1 MKEPVRAEVRLI
13 NDGVRLMTTFPE
25 KSPIEVDSNPPYG
38 AGDTL
43 SAMQL
48 FLTSLCSC
56 SGGTVLALLHKMRKT
71 ISAFSI
77 HAQGTRREEPPT
89 SYETISLSF
98 HLVSPNTTEEEFLKV
113 IRLTEEKYCPVW
125 AMIKGSVSV
134 DISAEVTA
142 P

>member
-1 MKEPVRAEVRLI
+1 MKQPVRAQVRLV

-25 KSPIEVDSNPPYG
+25 KPSIEVDSTPPYG

-43 SAMQL
+43 SAMEL

-71 ISAFSI
+71 VSSFSI
-77 HAQGTRREEPPT
+77 DAQGARREEPPT

-98 HLVSPNTTEEEFLKV
+98 RLTSPNTTAEEFLKV
-113 IRLTEEKYCPVW
+113 IHLTEEKYCPVW
-125 AMIKGSVSV
+125 AMIKGSVTV
-134 DISAEVTA
+134 NISAEVTT